1 MVKRLPTEH
10 AFKLQKVSR
19 RWASGCL
26 QASSE
31 VKITQKKTKAQG
43 IQATT
48 MASSMIL
55 AAEVKDHLR
64 LGTDCSG
71 LDAVA
76 LALQGLPIPYT
87 HVFAS
92 DVDPAAK
99 ATIMLNYK
107 VNTFY
112 DTVVGRNVKGMDSVD
127 LYAAGF
133 PCQPFSLAGKKLGAC
148 DDRGGIFFELFKYL
162 AAKTTM
168 ILFEN
173 VTGLLT
179 LHPAYLALI
188 EKKLRNIG
196 YYVEHNTMNACD
208 HGLPHNRD
216 RLIVLGTQRSAFA
229 GPFDW
234 PPAIAPL
241 PLSSLLDKKTPE
253 EKALDVSKIMPRS
266 NRVRKQVAKIYND
279 FRKSGIEPSK
289 TPLVI
294 DIDSS
299 CVHAMHG
306 RSPCLTRT
314 RSANGGHWLSQR
326 GRRQSIPE
334 RERLMGFNLK
344 PPHGDTA
351 PRLLWPSTI
360 SDREKGALIGNSIAL
375 PILQR
380 ILARNLPKCFKG
392 IVVADPWSV

>member
-1 MVKRLPTEH
+1 MPSSFIRSEGH
-10 AFKLQKVSR
+10 A
-19 RWASGCL
+19 
-26 QASSE
+26 E
-31 VKITQKKTKAQG
+31 KTKAQG

-87 HVFAS
+87 HVCAS

-99 ATIMLNYK
+99 ATSMLNYE

-179 LHPAYLALI
+179 IHPAYLALI

-234 PPAIAPL
+234 PPAIDPL

-326 GRRQSIPE
+326 GCRQSIPE

-344 PPHGDTA
+344 PPHGDAA

-360 SDREKGALIGNSIAL
+360 SDREKGALIGNSIAV